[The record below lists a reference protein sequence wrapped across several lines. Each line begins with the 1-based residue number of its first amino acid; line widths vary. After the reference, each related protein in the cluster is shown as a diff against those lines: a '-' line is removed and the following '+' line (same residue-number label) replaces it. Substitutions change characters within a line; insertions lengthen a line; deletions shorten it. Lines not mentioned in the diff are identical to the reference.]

1 MRSQP
6 EHSKV
11 SKQGVSPRDYDLHSQ
26 TNELNMKRGHFR
38 PYKRYFLKVLPV
50 SSGICGIPALF
61 ELLDLDDFLLAPR
74 FVALGSLAALP
85 PAAPPA
91 FGGTALLL
99 AFFLD
104 FDL

>member
-1 MRSQP
+1 MN
-6 EHSKV
+6 
-11 SKQGVSPRDYDLHSQ
+11 L
-26 TNELNMKRGHFR
+26 KRGRFR
-38 PYKRYFLKVLPV
+38 PSKRYFFKFLEVLPV

-104 FDL
+104 FDLEI

>member
-1 MRSQP
+1 MKKKSLVYIRAAAL
-6 EHSKV
+6 KCAAT
-11 SKQGVSPRDYDLHSQ
+11 LHLKGNSYS
-26 TNELNMKRGHFR
+26 R
-38 PYKRYFLKVLPV
+38 PNGILKVLPV

>member
-1 MRSQP
+1 MLFLGALW
-6 EHSKV
+6 KLFFTLF
-11 SKQGVSPRDYDLHSQ
+11 YD
-26 TNELNMKRGHFR
+26 FC
-38 PYKRYFLKVLPV
+38 FIPV

-85 PAAPPA
+85 PAAPLA